1 MVKDLTID
9 KVGRIRLPKE
19 VRERFGNKVRIRL
32 FTDGRLMLE
41 PTHSIWE
48 LRGSVDPKGIHLS
61 IEDMH
66 RIVQEE
72 AMQNARS

>member
-1 MVKDLTID
+1 
-9 KVGRIRLPKE
+9 
-19 VRERFGNKVRIRL
+19 
-32 FTDGRLMLE
+32 MLE